1 LTSPRREPQQKGETP
16 VSSWIVTAD
25 PTAQTWISA
34 LRHSHDRLASLIDA
48 ATPEQL
54 TGPSYCKEW
63 TVAQVLSH
71 LGSGAEIF
79 SLLLDAGLSAGEPPG
94 REAFPAIWDS
104 WNGRSPE
111 DQATDCGP
119 VDAAFVER
127 LENLDERELAD
138 LHLSMFGMEMD
149 AAGLARMR
157 LSEHALHTWDVAVA
171 LDPAAQIDPGA
182 VVLLIDN
189 LGPMASRTG
198 KPSEEPL
205 RVQVTTTD
213 PARAL
218 LLEVDDTVVIAAG
231 PGADIAATIE
241 LPAEAFV
248 RLVYGRLDSEPPPAG
263 ITAAGVDLAR
273 LRQVFPG
280 F

>member
-1 LTSPRREPQQKGETP
+1 M
-16 VSSWIVTAD
+16 TAD
-25 PTAQTWISA
+25 PIARTWISA
-34 LRHSHDRLASLIDA
+34 LRNSHDRLASLIDT

-54 TGPSYCKEW
+54 TGPSYCREW

-79 SLLLDAGLSAGEPPG
+79 SLLLDAGLSGGEPPG

-104 WNGRSPE
+104 WNARPPERQAFDCRS
-111 DQATDCGP
+111 

-127 LENLDERELAD
+127 LENLDERQLST

-171 LDPAAQIDPGA
+171 LDPTAKVDPGA
-182 VVLLIDN
+182 VALLIDN
-189 LGPMASRTG
+189 LGPTAGRTG
-198 KPSEEPL
+198 QPAGATL
-205 RVQVTTTD
+205 RIQVATTD
-213 PARAL
+213 PARTL
-218 LLEVDDTVVIAAG
+218 LLEVGDAVVIASG
-231 PGADIAATIE
+231 PGADVASSIE

-248 RLVYGRLDSEPPPAG
+248 RLVYGRLDSEHTPAG
-263 ITAAGVDLAR
+263 ITATGVDLAR

>member
-1 LTSPRREPQQKGETP
+1 
-16 VSSWIVTAD
+16 VTAD
-25 PTAQTWISA
+25 PTAETWIRA
-34 LRHSHDRLASLIDA
+34 LRDSHDRLASLIDA
-48 ATPEQL
+48 ATAEQL
-54 TGPSYCKEW
+54 TGPSYCAEW

-79 SLLLDAGLSAGEPPG
+79 SLLLDAGLSGGEPPG

-104 WNGRSPE
+104 WNGRPPE
-111 DQATDCGP
+111 RQAADCRTT
-119 VDAAFVER
+119 DAAFVER
-127 LENLDERELAD
+127 LENLDEQQLAT

-171 LDPAAQIDPGA
+171 LDPAAQVDPGA
-182 VVLLIDN
+182 VALLIDN
-189 LGPMASRTG
+189 LGPTAARTG
-198 KPSEEPL
+198 TSPGEAQ
-205 RVQVTTTD
+205 RVQVETTD

-218 LLEVDDTVVIAAG
+218 LLEVDGAVVITDG
-231 PGADIAATIE
+231 PGADVSATLQ

-248 RLVYGRLDSEPPPAG
+248 RLVYGRLDPAHTPAS
-263 ITAAGVDLAR
+263 ITATGVDLPV
-273 LRQVFPG
+273 LRRVFPG